1 MLRTLLLSLGTV
13 LIVLSCV
20 WGGMALWFQLPW
32 PIPARVALIAVWAGL
47 AAVLLWLL
55 WSGHYGLGLLG
66 YGVLFA
72 LLMLW
77 WGRLEPSHDR
87 EWADDLAYITQG
99 EISGE
104 QAVLHNV
111 RNFHWRTAEDYDV
124 RWESRSYDLS
134 RLRSVDLITSEW
146 GMPGIAHILV
156 SFGFGD
162 GEFITF
168 TVEIR
173 RERQEV
179 FSAIGGFFKQ
189 FELNVLA
196 SDERDA
202 VRVRTNVRGEDAH
215 IYRIE
220 MPEEA
225 MRALFAAYVEEAN
238 QLAVEPRFYHTV
250 TANCTIIVYK
260 MMEQIVDGLPMDAR
274 LLLSAYLP
282 SYIQNVGGLVDAPLE
297 VLKAR
302 GNFTQRAREAGD
314 DPDFSRVIRR
324 GVPGWEAVR

>member
-1 MLRTLLLSLGTV
+1 MLRILLLSLGTFFV
-13 LIVLSCV
+13 VLSCV

-32 PIPARVALIAVWAGL
+32 PVPGRVALVTVWAGL
-47 AAVLLWLL
+47 VAVLIWLL
-55 WSGHYGLGLLG
+55 WTGHYGIGVVG
-66 YGVLFA
+66 YAVLFA

-77 WGRLEPSHDR
+77 WGRLEPSHER

-104 QAVLHNV
+104 QAILRNV

-134 RLRSVDLITSEW
+134 ALRSVDLITSEW

-156 SFGFGD
+156 SFGFDD

-173 RERQEV
+173 REREET

-225 MRALFAAYVEEAN
+225 MRALFVAYVDEAN
-238 QLAVEPRFYHTV
+238 QLAAEPRFYHTV

-282 SYIQNVGGLVDAPLE
+282 SYIQHVGGLVDAPLD
-297 VLKAR
+297 VLKDR
-302 GNFTQRAREAGD
+302 GHFTERAKKAGD
-314 DPDFSRVIRR
+314 DPDFSRIIRR
-324 GVPGWEAVR
+324 GVPGWEAMR